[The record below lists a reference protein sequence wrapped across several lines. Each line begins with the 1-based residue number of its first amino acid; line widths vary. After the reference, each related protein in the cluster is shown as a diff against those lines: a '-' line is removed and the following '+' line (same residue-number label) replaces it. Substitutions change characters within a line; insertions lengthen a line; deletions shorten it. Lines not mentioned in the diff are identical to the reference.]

1 MITKTKKEELIKKL
15 KGVSV
20 PLRQRKMYVSRFGLE
35 DGVWKSYAQVG
46 KRFKVTGEAVRL
58 IVVKINNLIGEA

>member
-1 MITKTKKEELIKKL
+1 MVTKTKKEQLIRKL
-15 KGVSV
+15 KEVSV
-20 PLRQRKMYVSRFGLE
+20 PLRQRKMYVSRYGLE

-58 IVVKINNLIGEA
+58 IVVKINKLIGES

>member
-1 MITKTKKEELIKKL
+1 MITNTQKEKLIKKI

-20 PLRQRKMYVSRFGLE
+20 PYRQRKMFVCRYGLE
-35 DGVWKSYAQVG
+35 DGVFKSYAEVG

-58 IVVKINNLIGEA
+58 IVVKINKLIGEA